1 MKFTPAMPA
10 MPPEIASRVLLVM
23 RSVGKITK
31 ESKNPQ
37 GNYQYASVDAF
48 LEIVNPA
55 CAEAGLI
62 IAPIELSCEPSEF
75 DTVDRDGRTKVRRQL
90 TFRYNFMLIS
100 EDGTSWCNERDVR
113 SVTVEASGAQAA
125 GAAQSYALKQYA
137 RALFQIP
144 TGDEDADAADKIQA
158 STIRATVS
166 AARAKKESGEKQVVM
181 HFGGTAEPVPV
192 ADVQRRTLEHLMTF
206 ELQSDAYKWWQ
217 DQVDGR
223 SQLHEADPKL
233 SMSLKRA
240 VEAHFRKEEAAA

>member
-1 MKFTPAMPA
+1 MKFTPPMPP
-10 MPPEIASRVLLVM
+10 MPPEIAKAVLLVM
-23 RSVGKITK
+23 RSVGKIAK

-62 IAPIELSCEPSEF
+62 ICPIELSCELGEF
-75 DTVDRDGRTKVRRQL
+75 DTTDRDGRSKTRRQL
-90 TFRYNFMLIS
+90 TFRYNFMLVA
-100 EDGTSWCNERDVR
+100 EDGTSWCNERDIR

-144 TGDEDADAADKIQA
+144 TGDEDADAADKLQA
-158 STIRATVS
+158 STIRATVQ
-166 AARAKKESGEKQVVM
+166 ATRAKRETGEKQVVM
-181 HFGGTAEPVPV
+181 HFGGTAEPVP
-192 ADVQRRTLEHLMTF
+192 ASDVHRRVMEHLATF
-206 ELQSDAYKWWQ
+206 DLESDAYKWWS

-223 SQLHEADPKL
+223 AQLHAADPKL
-233 SMSLKRA
+233 SMMLKRA
-240 VEAHFRKEEAAA
+240 VEGHFTQEAAE

>member
-23 RSVGKITK
+23 RAVGKIAK
-31 ESKNPQ
+31 ESKNAQ

-75 DTVDRDGRTKVRRQL
+75 ETVDRDGRTKIRRQS
-90 TFRYNFMLIS
+90 TYRYNFMLIA
-100 EDGTSWCNERDVR
+100 EDGTTWCNERDVR
-113 SVTVEASGAQAA
+113 SVTVEATGAQAA
-125 GAAQSYALKQYA
+125 GAAQSYALKQFD

-158 STIRATVS
+158 STIRATVA
-166 AARAKKESGEKQVVM
+166 AARTKRETGEKQVVM
-181 HFGGTAEPVPV
+181 HFGGTAEPVP
-192 ADVQRRTLEHLMTF
+192 ASDVHRRVMDHLATFDLE
-206 ELQSDAYKWWQ
+206 SDAYKWWQ

-223 SQLHEADPKL
+223 AQLHAADPKL

-240 VEAHFRKEEAAA
+240 VEGHFSQEAAE

>member
-1 MKFTPAMPA
+1 MNFMTP

-23 RSVGKITK
+23 RSVGPITK
-31 ESKNPQ
+31 ESKNAQ

-48 LEIVNPA
+48 LEMINPA

-62 IAPIELSCEPSEF
+62 ISPIELSCDLTEF
-75 DTVDRDGRTKVRRQL
+75 ESSNDRGTKTRRQF
-90 TFRYNFMLIS
+90 TFKYNFMLIA

-113 SVTVEASGAQAA
+113 SVTVEATGAQAS

-158 STIRATVS
+158 SSIRATVQ
-166 AARAKKESGEKQVVM
+166 AARAKKETGEKQVVM

-206 ELQSDAYKWWQ
+206 ELQSDAYKWWN

-240 VEAHFRKEEAAA
+240 VEAHFRKEDAAA